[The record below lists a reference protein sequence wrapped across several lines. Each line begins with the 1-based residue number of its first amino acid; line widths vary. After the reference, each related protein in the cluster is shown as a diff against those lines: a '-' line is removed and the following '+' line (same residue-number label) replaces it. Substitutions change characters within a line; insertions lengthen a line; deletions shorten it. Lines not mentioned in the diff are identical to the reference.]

1 MRILLPMDGAA
12 AAPGAL
18 RRAARPRVR
27 GLTPMPTTLPWAAP
41 TGIHIGP
48 IRTARTRWSP
58 VGIPLA
64 GMGAAG
70 IAPSDRAAPAATR
83 PTSPARLQG
92 CGHTKNR
99 SREAARAHT
108 AGPTGNPGPTGTATP
123 APGSVPART
132 RARRLTYRRTGADET
147 LAAPLHPTQTGR
159 TAPMTGTAP
168 AATGPGETAP
178 GGTAPGGTAPGGI
191 APGGTAPAVPEP
203 ADGA

>member
-1 MRILLPMDGAA
+1 MHAA
-12 AAPGAL
+12 AVAPDAL
-18 RRAARPRVR
+18 RRAVRPPVR
-27 GLTPMPTTLPWAAP
+27 GLTPMATTLPSAALN
-41 TGIHIGP
+41 GIPIGP
-48 IRTARTRWSP
+48 IRTARTRLSRI
-58 VGIPLA
+58 GISLA
-64 GMGAAG
+64 GIAAAG
-70 IAPSDRAAPAATR
+70 IGPSDRAAAAATR
-83 PTSPARLQG
+83 STSPARRPG
-92 CGHTKNR
+92 SGHTTNR
-99 SREAARAHT
+99 SREATRAHT
-108 AGPTGNPGPTGTATP
+108 AGLTGNPGPTGTATP